1 MNVLKKAG
9 ISVYGIGFAYTF
21 KEAFLDSTIRGGQLK
36 KGDMIDYTMY
46 SMFGL
51 TMGIYAAVL
60 WPVPITT
67 KLLVEYGNK
76 K

>member
-9 ISVYGIGFAYTF
+9 IAVYGIGFVYTF
-21 KEAFLDSTIRGGQLK
+21 KEAFLDSTVRGGHLK

-46 SMFGL
+46 SMYGL
-51 TMGIYAAVL
+51 TMGVYAAVL

-67 KLLVEYGNK
+67 KFLVEWK
-76 K
+76 

>member
-9 ISVYGIGFAYTF
+9 IAVYGIGFVYTF
-21 KEAFLDSTIRGGQLK
+21 KEAFLDSTVRGGNLK

-51 TMGIYAAVL
+51 AMGVYSAVL
-60 WPVPITT
+60 WPFPVTT